1 MSDSERVIVRVLRQ
15 NRPGWRRPDII
26 LWRLGPATWVGY
38 SVGDVADKLVVRMWG
53 DQDQVRSV
61 LCSHC
66 FRWYTKHLPSCL
78 QALRQN
84 SQAQQ
89 YSDQGLG
96 PRLLGTFSHGH
107 VTPYLAPCADLS
119 LLHQP
124 AIYPL
129 VAARVGSL
137 HRWGQ

>member
-1 MSDSERVIVRVLRQ
+1 MEYK
-15 NRPGWRRPDII
+15 
-26 LWRLGPATWVGY
+26 T
-38 SVGDVADKLVVRMWG
+38 
-53 DQDQVRSV
+53 
-61 LCSHC
+61 
-66 FRWYTKHLPSCL
+66 TPSCL

>member
-1 MSDSERVIVRVLRQ
+1 MCAGAAADQAGLAEAGHHPLEAGAQHLGGLLGGARGGQAGGQDVGGPGPGAACCIV
-15 NRPGWRRPDII
+15 
-26 LWRLGPATWVGY
+26 
-38 SVGDVADKLVVRMWG
+38 SVGV
-53 DQDQVRSV
+53 Q
-61 LCSHC
+61 
-66 FRWYTKHLPSCL
+66 TPSRL

-84 SQAQQ
+84 SQAQL

-129 VAARVGSL
+129 VAARVGNL

>member
-1 MSDSERVIVRVLRQ
+1 MACVL
-15 NRPGWRRPDII
+15 
-26 LWRLGPATWVGY
+26 LFKMLFKT
-38 SVGDVADKLVVRMWG
+38 
-53 DQDQVRSV
+53 
-61 LCSHC
+61 
-66 FRWYTKHLPSCL
+66 PSCL

-84 SQAQQ
+84 SQAQR

-137 HRWGQ
+137 HRWSQLLEK

>member
-1 MSDSERVIVRVLRQ
+1 MCAGAAADQAGLAEAGHHPLEAGAQHLGGLLGGARGGQAGGQDVGGPGPGAPIVSDGVQ
-15 NRPGWRRPDII
+15 
-26 LWRLGPATWVGY
+26 T
-38 SVGDVADKLVVRMWG
+38 
-53 DQDQVRSV
+53 
-61 LCSHC
+61 
-66 FRWYTKHLPSCL
+66 PSCL

-84 SQAQQ
+84 SQAQL

-129 VAARVGSL
+129 VAARVGRL